1 MKQAVRKFS
10 ETTRIRSSWINR
22 IRRHRYFQWAILAT
36 VVLMVSGIHIWQ
48 RVKVLDLVHEV
59 SLLRK
64 ENTMLADDA
73 RKVNSEIAA
82 LSKASRIQK
91 YASDSLGLV
100 PVPAERLFTLKRSH
114 TEKAQIDDVS
124 LVLSAI
130 RRMTRYLPTVT
141 KDQVAAGQLRNY
153 TIDSL
158 ANRGGY
164 K

>member
-1 MKQAVRKFS
+1 MKQAIRKFS
-10 ETTRIRSSWINR
+10 ETVKIRSSWLNR
-22 IRRHRYFQWAILAT
+22 IRSHRYFQWAMLA
-36 VVLMVSGIHIWQ
+36 VIVLMVSGIHIWQ

-82 LSKASRIQK
+82 LSKASRIQT
-91 YASDSLGLV
+91 YAADSLGLV
-100 PVPAERLFTLKRSH
+100 TVPAERLFTLIRSH
-114 TEKAQIDDVS
+114 EDKAQIDDVS
-124 LVLSAI
+124 LVLSAV

-141 KDQVAAGQLRNY
+141 KDQVSAGQLRNY

-158 ANRGGY
+158 ANRGGD